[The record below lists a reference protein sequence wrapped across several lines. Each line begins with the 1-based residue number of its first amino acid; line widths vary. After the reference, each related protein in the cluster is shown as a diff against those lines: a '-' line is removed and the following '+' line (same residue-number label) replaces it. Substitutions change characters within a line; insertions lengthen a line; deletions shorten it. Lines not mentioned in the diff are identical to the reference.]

1 MTHSNLTLHDKRRA
15 AILLIDDDELY
26 CSMMAY
32 KFRAA
37 GHRFCY
43 ETKISGVEACLDT
56 FRPDLVFVDYHLND
70 QFDGATLCQWLRA
83 RTTVPI
89 VAISADDNREI
100 ALTNL
105 DAGAIGFVP
114 KSDDAELMIRMSE
127 SLARYRFQAKQ
138 AFEIVQT
145 ADGRIALHL
154 TMGSLSMD
162 SQVHQLS
169 ELETR
174 IVNILMAEFS
184 QVVPKTR
191 IFERIYGFEFDSSS
205 RALDIAI
212 SRLRRR
218 VFRASAFGIFT
229 HRNRGYRLDYSPQK
243 ESDLMRNYA
252 PKNRHDYLDRGDL

>member
-1 MTHSNLTLHDKRRA
+1 MTSPNLTLHGNRRA

-26 CSMMAY
+26 CTMMAY

-37 GHRFCY
+37 GHKFCY
-43 ETKISGVEACLDT
+43 ETKISGVAVCLET

-89 VAISADDNREI
+89 VAISADHNREI

-114 KSDDAELMIRMSE
+114 KSDDSELMIRMSE
-127 SLARYRFQAKQ
+127 SLARYRFQAKD
-138 AFEIVQT
+138 AAELVQT
-145 ADGRIALHL
+145 AEGQIALHL
-154 TMGSLSMD
+154 TTRSLSMG

-174 IVNILMAEFS
+174 IVNILMAEFG

-205 RALDIAI
+205 RALDIAV

-218 VFRASAFGIFT
+218 VFRTSEFGIFT

-243 ESDLMRNYA
+243 ESDLMQHSAAKTR
-252 PKNRHDYLDRGDL
+252 REYLDKVDV